1 MFFFICYY
9 PPPVIH
15 LDFNFIIHQ
24 KIHIIIEIVGK
35 KNKGDPTSA
44 AAGVHSLGVI
54 LGVRPQTAI
63 ADLKSDHA
71 SWPSVLLRELAV
83 AAA

>member
-1 MFFFICYY
+1 MLFLRLVLTLQLLGVFYLLLSPTC
-9 PPPVIH
+9 
-15 LDFNFIIHQ
+15 NFIIHQ

-71 SWPSVLLRELAV
+71 SWPSHSN
-83 AAA
+83 